1 MKCFS
6 KTELSQAQIDGI
18 KKNLMYRDPFDK
30 NKKIF
35 VAFKETP
42 SAILVPKFF
51 NNHGYSIAHS
61 YNMPLSTGQLFH
73 TDIKIDLRPLQIEAL
88 NAIIA
93 RLAGA
98 SVDCARGAL
107 LCMPCGYGKTRVA
120 IAVAQSIG
128 VKTLV
133 LVATKFLAKQFES
146 AIRKIFPTDDFK
158 TGWLKKEKSEIPPVQ
173 IVFSTLQAIHKR
185 KYQPEYLK
193 DFGLVIVDEAH
204 HVAAD
209 TYFSALCS
217 LPMARFLGL
226 TATPVRS
233 DGRSSL
239 VIHTCG
245 PIAYECHAPLYST
258 LIVNCISYMQSET
271 TLPPILRNP
280 YKNITQRMQALVTL
294 SNLGNRNR
302 ELVTHIV
309 RLATSKTRNSTGI
322 LVLGKLHSHLEKLAD
337 ATRLG
342 LVSRENNSK
351 IGFFTGRETTSGR
364 EYSSTECKIIF
375 ATYDMAKE
383 GLDIPRLDTLVL
395 SSPAESLIQCLG
407 RIMRDFPG
415 KSFPLVIEANDINIV
430 ALKNEFLNR
439 IRKLKKIGAKVVEN

>member
-1 MKCFS
+1 MKCFA

-73 TDIKIDLRPLQIEAL
+73 TDIKIDLRPLQLEAL
-88 NAIIA
+88 NAVIA

-98 SVDCARGAL
+98 SVDGARGAL

-158 TGWLKKEKSEIPPVQ
+158 TGWLKKEGSEIPTVQ

-209 TYFSALCS
+209 TYYSALCS

-258 LIVNCISYMQSET
+258 LIVNRISYKKT
-271 TLPPILRNP
+271 GLPTILANS
-280 YKNITQRMQALVTL
+280 YKSIMQRMQALVAL
-294 SNLGNRNR
+294 SNMGERNK

-309 RLATSKTRNSTGI
+309 RVATSSTRNSTGV
-322 LVLGKLHSHLEKLAD
+322 LVLGKLHSHLEKLAE
-337 ATRLG
+337 ATRVG
-342 LVSRENNSK
+342 LLDRESESK
-351 IGFFTGRETTSGR
+351 IGFFTGRETTVVR
-364 EYSSTECKIIF
+364 EYSSNECKIIF

-395 SSPAESLIQCLG
+395 TSPAESLIQCIG
-407 RIMRDFPG
+407 RILREYPG
-415 KSFPLVIEANDINIV
+415 KSFPLVIEPNDVYII
-430 ALKNEFLNR
+430 ALKNEYLNR
-439 IRKLKKIGAKVVEN
+439 TKKLKKIGAKIIEN